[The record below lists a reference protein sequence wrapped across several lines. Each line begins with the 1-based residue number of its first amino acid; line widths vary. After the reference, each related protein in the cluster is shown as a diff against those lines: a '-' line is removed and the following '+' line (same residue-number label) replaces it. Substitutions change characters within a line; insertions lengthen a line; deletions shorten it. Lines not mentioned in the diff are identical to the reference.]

1 MVIAVAGELDLAT
14 APALRAAVADA
25 LDAGAEQLWI
35 DLRATQ
41 FMDSSG
47 IHLLVETE
55 RELGRRLVIVCP
67 PGPVRRVLDIAG
79 VADALP
85 LRHSPPRRLVTAS
98 ATEG

>member
-41 FMDSSG
+41 LMYSSG
-47 IHLLVETE
+47 INMLVETE
-55 RELGRRLVIVCP
+55 R
-67 PGPVRRVLDIAG
+67 
-79 VADALP
+79 
-85 LRHSPPRRLVTAS
+85 
-98 ATEG
+98 